1 MMYLLCIAAIVVFL
15 FLTYCA
21 VILGYELWKDSELR
35 KDMLKQRSKKK
46 DEAHGWFCEG
56 LDTEKKKIRSWNRRC
71 ARCLQLRHLP
81 MVNGWT
87 RRRMRL
93 ND

>member
-46 DEAHGWFCEG
+46 DEDE
-56 LDTEKKKIRSWNRRC
+56 
-71 ARCLQLRHLP
+71 
-81 MVNGWT
+81 
-87 RRRMRL
+87 
-93 ND
+93 

>member
-35 KDMLKQRSKKK
+35 KDLLKKK
-46 DEAHGWFCEG
+46 KRGRD
-56 LDTEKKKIRSWNRRC
+56 
-71 ARCLQLRHLP
+71 
-81 MVNGWT
+81 V
-87 RRRMRL
+87 
-93 ND
+93 